1 MRFCTYCG
9 FALTSAPSYCGGCG
23 APIDQALGGESPPA
37 ATSPMGAPPVP
48 PPGQGPPDPWGHQT
62 TPDPWHQ
69 DPSDPWP
76 YQGAPGRPPH
86 QDAPYPWGRQGAP
99 GPWPQQEPLSSPP
112 SHPAPGPPLRQ
123 IAPGSPPRQGTLDPP
138 PRQNAPGSRPRERP
152 AGLPAPPDPFGDTF
166 AADRPQT
173 AAMTEFLPEV
183 GLLGDEA
190 RLPLRTPHRPRR
202 SASRGVMIFAV
213 LATLASL
220 ATGGFGAWWVSSHH
234 AGLRSTSAGDRSR
247 SPSASSPVAPEPTVA
262 NDAVAIAPAVA
273 GEPAA
278 HRVAAL
284 LKAYFGSINSHD
296 YSTFSLLFIPEIRES
311 VEHFNAGYRSTTDSG
326 ATLVGLTSAG
336 AQDLAATVTFTSRQ
350 NPADSPDHATCD
362 SWNVVLTLTGT
373 GTGTGTG
380 YLIARSPAGYH
391 PTVHSCR

>member
-9 FALTSAPSYCGGCG
+9 FALTGAPSYCGGCG
-23 APIDQALGGESPPA
+23 APIDQALGSESPPA
-37 ATSPMGAPPVP
+37 ATSPQGARPVP
-48 PPGQGPPDPWGHQT
+48 PPGQGPPDPWGRQT
-62 TPDPWHQ
+62 APDPWHQ
-69 DPSDPWP
+69 DPSDPGP
-76 YQGAPGRPPH
+76 YQGTPGPPH
-86 QDAPYPWGRQGAP
+86 QTEPYPWD
-99 GPWPQQEPLSSPP
+99 
-112 SHPAPGPPLRQ
+112 H
-123 IAPGSPPRQGTLDPP
+123 
-138 PRQNAPGSRPRERP
+138 QNAPGSRPRERP
-152 AGLPAPPDPFGDTF
+152 AGLPAAPDPFGGTF

-173 AAMTEFLPEV
+173 AAMTEFLPAV
-183 GLLGDEA
+183 GLGDEA
-190 RLPLRTPHRPRR
+190 RLPRTTPRR
-202 SASRGVMIFAV
+202 PPRPTRHGVMILAV
-213 LATLASL
+213 LATLVSL
-220 ATGGFGAWWVSSHH
+220 ATGGLGAWWISSHH

-247 SPSASSPVAPEPTVA
+247 SPSASSPVAPAPTA
-262 NDAVAIAPAVA
+262 ASDAVAIAPAVA

-284 LKAYFGSINSHD
+284 LKAYFGSINSRD

-311 VEHFNAGYRSTTDSG
+311 ADHFNAGYRSTTDSG

-362 SWNVVLTLTGT
+362 RWNVVLTLTGT
-373 GTGTGTG
+373 STSTSTGAGTG

>member
-23 APIDQALGGESPPA
+23 APIDQALGGELPPA

-48 PPGQGPPDPWGHQT
+48 PPGPGAPRPPWAQTPPHPPPGPPPPQGPPH
-62 TPDPWHQ
+62 
-69 DPSDPWP
+69 
-76 YQGAPGRPPH
+76 
-86 QDAPYPWGRQGAP
+86 
-99 GPWPQQEPLSSPP
+99 
-112 SHPAPGPPLRQ
+112 
-123 IAPGSPPRQGTLDPP
+123 PP

-166 AADRPQT
+166 AADRPQKD
-173 AAMTEFLPEV
+173 AMTEFLPEV

-247 SPSASSPVAPEPTVA
+247 SPSASSPAAPRATGA
-262 NDAVAIAPAVA
+262 NGAVA
-273 GEPAA
+273 
-278 HRVAAL
+278 
-284 LKAYFGSINSHD
+284 
-296 YSTFSLLFIPEIRES
+296 
-311 VEHFNAGYRSTTDSG
+311 
-326 ATLVGLTSAG
+326 
-336 AQDLAATVTFTSRQ
+336 
-350 NPADSPDHATCD
+350 
-362 SWNVVLTLTGT
+362 
-373 GTGTGTG
+373 
-380 YLIARSPAGYH
+380 
-391 PTVHSCR
+391 